1 MADTKLS
8 ALGSPVAVDAADLV
22 YVVQGGV
29 SKATNLEQITA
40 EVLSHYTGT
49 KGPHVIPIL
58 AGSMQP
64 AVTNGCAALATDDTV
79 PNLPHLAFDAATQEY
94 AEFCVPMPVKVWEV
108 NWVRLVWTGPTSGD
122 VVWSVQTLTLNA
134 GDTLPATWGTASTDT
149 EAAAAGINTTF
160 IAHSVSLSNSGD
172 AVYFRISRDA
182 DAAGDTAAGDVKL
195 IRADVCV
202 TTTLETD
209 D

>member
-22 YVVQGGV
+22 YVVQGGT

-182 DAAGDTAAGDVKL
+182 DAAGDTATGDVKL

>member
-8 ALGSPVAVDAADLV
+8 ALTSATAADPEDIVYLV
-22 YVVQGGV
+22 RAGE
-29 SKATNLEQITA
+29 SLACPIS
-40 EVLSHYTGT
+40 VLAPAVLDTYSGT

-122 VVWSVQTLTLNA
+122 VVWNVQTLTLNDA
-134 GDTLPATWGTASTDT
+134 DTLPATWGTASTATDT
-149 EAAAAGINTTF
+149 AGAGISTTF

-182 DAAGDTAAGDVKL
+182 DAAGDTATGDVKL